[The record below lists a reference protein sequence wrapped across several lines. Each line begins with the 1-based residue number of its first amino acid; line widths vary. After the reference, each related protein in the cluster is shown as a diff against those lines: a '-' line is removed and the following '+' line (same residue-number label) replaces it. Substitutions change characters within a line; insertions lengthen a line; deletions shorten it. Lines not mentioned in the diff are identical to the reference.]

1 MQRLVP
7 ASNTSSCAHARA
19 GRLWEKRTTYTREN
33 ERAFVSHAKEH
44 ELSPE
49 GHGKAMKDF
58 RQINEV
64 TGFAGF
70 SGCRVETG

>member
-1 MQRLVP
+1 M
-7 ASNTSSCAHARA
+7 
-19 GRLWEKRTTYTREN
+19 
-33 ERAFVSHAKEH
+33 SHAKEH

-49 GHGKAMKDF
+49 GHGKSMKDV

-70 SGCRVETG
+70 SGCSVEMG